1 MQVSATLIAAQQAA
15 REARARLQVP
25 QAQANFAAALE
36 KTTGFSALP
45 LKQVAAPAAP
55 VAQVCFGVVAGAR
68 AGRAAA
74 ALTPRAA
81 SSARVAAALEM
92 SAWRAMCSI
101 NSDLFTKEPPLENT
115 LAIV

>member
-45 LKQVAAPAAP
+45 LKQVAAPATPAAQPQTAAP
-55 VAQVCFGVVAGAR
+55 AR
-68 AGRAAA
+68 MGQHIDI
-74 ALTPRAA
+74 T
-81 SSARVAAALEM
+81 V
-92 SAWRAMCSI
+92 
-101 NSDLFTKEPPLENT
+101 
-115 LAIV
+115 